1 MENFVRTS
9 SDSLSA
15 VPRWV
20 SEEQLMGALTYGD
33 TIAVLE
39 QMLVDGYNPEEDG
52 SRTRHNGPSGTLL
65 QMPSASESWCGTKLV
80 TLRDGQEPTD
90 LPAIQGVYVLFD
102 GRSLQPVA
110 FLEGAGLTALRT
122 PAMTALAVK
131 HLAPVETGR
140 VALFGTGVQARGHVE
155 ALLAVFRPTNIAVVG
170 RNSER
175 AQTLSEWIT
184 SLGIGSTVEG
194 PEVVS
199 EADVILCCT
208 SSSEP
213 LFDGSLVQDHA
224 VVAAIGSHEP
234 QSREVDT
241 TLVRRSTTV
250 VESRLSAMQEA
261 GDLII
266 PNKRGDFDW
275 SAAVTIR
282 EIVLGEYAVDVT
294 RPRLFKGTG
303 MPWQDLAVASSI
315 YMRTSESSS

>member
-1 MENFVRTS
+1 MKNLAIAP

-15 VPRWV
+15 GPRWV
-20 SEEQLMGALTYGD
+20 SEEQLRGALTYQD
-33 TIAVLE
+33 AIAVLE
-39 QMLVDGYNPEEDG
+39 QTLVDGYDPEEDG
-52 SRTRHNGPSGTLL
+52 SRTRHHGPSGTLL
-65 QMPSASESWCGTKLV
+65 QMPSASRAWCGTKLV
-80 TLRDGQEPTD
+80 TLRDDQGSTD
-90 LPAIQGVYVLFD
+90 LPIIQGVYVLFD
-102 GRSLQPVA
+102 GKSLQPVA
-110 FLEGAGLTALRT
+110 FLDGAGLTALRT
-122 PAMTALAVK
+122 PAMTVLAVK
-131 HLAPVETGR
+131 HLAPFEAGR

-155 ALLAVFRPTNIAVVG
+155 ALLSVFRPTSIAVVG

-175 AQTLSEWIT
+175 AQTLSQWIA
-184 SLGIGSTVEG
+184 SLGITSIVAG

-224 VVAAIGSHEP
+224 VVAAIGSHDP

-241 TLVRRSTTV
+241 TLVRRSTAV
-250 VESRLSAMQEA
+250 VESRSSAMREA

-266 PNKRGDFDW
+266 PNEGGEFEW
-275 SAAVTIR
+275 NTAVTIR
-282 EIVLGEYAVDVT
+282 EIVLGEQAVDVS

-315 YMRTSESSS
+315 YMFT